1 MNNSRNLIKKYTIDG
16 KHILNKVLTG
26 EKEDI
31 ERRTLNLKKWDE
43 FIKSHDLVKSPE
55 IKNINSN
62 SIDYEFI
69 DNAITLEDMIATKSP
84 EDMKS
89 YLTRAANILSKV
101 NSIEVRYGNF
111 DQKGIANA
119 ELLHALSQK
128 QYVNCSGAELQLYS
142 LLQNDMDLINKLDSY
157 RKRINKNVLGF
168 CHGDIR
174 LDQFLVD
181 SQDNI
186 WIIDFEECGVNDTM
200 SDFGSLIGSIF
211 FHALYSSFSV
221 EVKEAPNEEKIN
233 EGFMKEGQK
242 RLQMYKDT
250 IREMIKEY
258 EKRRPTDYTDLAVQ
272 IGWFLIERVISRSSL
287 STRLSEL
294 DKAIAGI
301 GRNLVIYPSM
311 MLDYLEMEE

>member
-1 MNNSRNLIKKYTIDG
+1 MNNSRNLVKIDTIEG
-16 KHILNKVLTG
+16 KHILNKVLIG
-26 EKEDI
+26 EENDV

-55 IKNINSN
+55 IK
-62 SIDYEFI
+62 SIDSNNIYYQFI
-69 DNAITLEDMIATKSP
+69 DNATTLEDMIENKKP
-84 EDMKS
+84 ESMAS
-89 YLTRAANILSKV
+89 YLIRAARILSKI
-101 NSIEVRYGNF
+101 NSIEINYDNF
-111 DQKGIANA
+111 NQSVLANV
-119 ELLHALSQK
+119 ELLYALSQK

-142 LLQNDMDLINKLDSY
+142 LLQNDTDLISKLDSY
-157 RKRINKNVLGF
+157 RKKINKNVLGF

-186 WIIDFEECGVNDTM
+186 WTIDFEECGVNDTM
-200 SDFGSLIGSIF
+200 SDLGSLIGSIF

-221 EVKEAPNEEKIN
+221 EIKEAPNEEKIN
-233 EGFMKEGQK
+233 EGFMKKGQEK
-242 RLQMYKDT
+242 LQMYRDI
-250 IREMIKEY
+250 IRKMINEY
-258 EKRRPTDYTDLAVQ
+258 ESRRTIDYTDLAVQ
-272 IGWFLIERVISRSSL
+272 VGWFLIERIVSRASF

-301 GRNLVIYPSM
+301 GRNLVIYPSI